1 MEGVGLHQKHQKFFK
16 DYFVSQKTHPC
27 GLFPIGKAVHKMFLP
42 SVVIR
47 PAATL
52 SYLHPQT
59 NIFSSRSLQAQL
71 EKYNKTVGWMEGEAH
86 FIRF

>member
-1 MEGVGLHQKHQKFFK
+1 MHQKHQKFFK